1 MIAVVDAGTGNL
13 RSVVRALDAAADA
26 ARPPSV
32 QITRDPDVVRRAA
45 RVVMPGQGAFG
56 DCARALAAD
65 GGALGQAVVES
76 IRAGRPFLGICLGLQ
91 VLFATSDEAP
101 GCAGLGVLPG
111 RVQHFT
117 AGLVDDDGDALKIPH
132 IGWNRAEAVGDKA
145 VAALGRSSWY
155 YFVHSYYVVPDDPRI
170 VAARTRHGETFASA
184 VMRDNV
190 LAVQF
195 HPEKSQRAGLTLL
208 ATWLEDAT

>member
-13 RSVVRALDAAADA
+13 RSVVRALEAAADTA
-26 ARPPSV
+26 SPPRV
-32 QITRDPDVVRRAA
+32 VITRDPDVVRRAG

-65 GGALGQAVVES
+65 GGALGRAVVEA
-76 IRAGRPFLGICLGLQ
+76 IGAGRPFLGICLGMQ

-101 GCAGLGVLPG
+101 GLAGLGVFPG
-111 RVQHFT
+111 HVRRFT
-117 AGLVDDDGDALKIPH
+117 DGMTDDDGDVLKIPH
-132 IGWNRAEAVGDKA
+132 IGWNRAESETDAA
-145 VAALGRSSWY
+145 RAALGPSRWY
-155 YFVHSYYVVPDDPRI
+155 YFVHSFYVVPDDPRI
-170 VAARTRHGETFASA
+170 VAARTRHGETFTSA

-195 HPEKSQRAGLTLL
+195 HPEKSQRAGLSLL
-208 ATWLEDAT
+208 GAWLKDAT